1 MFLDNARLF
10 SRVLLQLQL
19 RLYKK
24 LIGLLFYSRAVNSCQ
39 VTQYLRYL
47 VGLEADRLMYKS

>member
-19 RLYKK
+19 RLNKK
-24 LIGLLFYSRAVNSCQ
+24 LIGLPFYSRAVTGCQ
-39 VTQYLRYL
+39 ATQYLFGR
-47 VGLEADRLMYKS
+47 VRG